1 MPLRIVQRDESY
13 EQVAWN
19 TVRWADESTAG
30 GNARRRLV
38 NTLSAN
44 DVPRRV
50 AGERR
55 LARQSRWRQ
64 WFSQTK
70 SPRLDPTA
78 NHLVPC
84 FSLLF
89 SSLFARFLLFESN
102 HSVPWE
108 LNTPSTRQRG
118 GPCCRRVAM
127 GQQFHFSR
135 YFLETAFFLL
145 NRNCNQT

>member
-55 LARQSRWRQ
+55 LAR
-64 WFSQTK
+64 
-70 SPRLDPTA
+70 
-78 NHLVPC
+78 
-84 FSLLF
+84 
-89 SSLFARFLLFESN
+89 
-102 HSVPWE
+102 
-108 LNTPSTRQRG
+108 
-118 GPCCRRVAM
+118 
-127 GQQFHFSR
+127 
-135 YFLETAFFLL
+135 
-145 NRNCNQT
+145 